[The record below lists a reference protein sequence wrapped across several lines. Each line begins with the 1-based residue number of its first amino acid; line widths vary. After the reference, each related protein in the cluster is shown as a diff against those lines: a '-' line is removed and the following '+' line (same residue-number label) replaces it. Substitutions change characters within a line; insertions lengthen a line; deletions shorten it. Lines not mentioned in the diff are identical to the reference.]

1 MIPAGRPVAN
11 NYPPLL
17 PGPPSVSLFTGVN
30 YSWPVLFIFNSVIM
44 IALQQ
49 RTIAH
54 FDLDCFFVSV
64 ECLNDDSLRGKPLL
78 IGGSSDRAVVSACS
92 YEARKYGIHSAM
104 PMKTALRLCPH
115 AIVRSGDM
123 ERYSEKSR
131 EVTAVI
137 ADQAPL
143 YEKSSIDEFYL
154 DISGMDKFFGSLKW
168 TTELR
173 KKIMKESGL
182 PISFGLASNKLVS
195 KIATDEAKPN
205 GQLEIHFGEEKS
217 FLAPLSVE
225 KIPMVGRETGA
236 QLRRRGVET
245 VKTLSEVPISLLEAW
260 MGKNGIALW
269 KKANGI
275 DESPVVPYYEQK
287 SISTENTFPADT
299 IDMALLHAELVRM
312 TEKIA
317 FELRQQNKLTGC
329 VTLKIRYSDFQTV
342 TKQMTIPYTC
352 SDHILLEKVKDL
364 FNKLYDRRLLVRLI
378 GVRFSHLVQGNY
390 QINLFDDSQEM
401 IALYQA
407 IDQIKNRFGWQYLMK
422 GTNVLP
428 PEKKK

>member
-1 MIPAGRPVAN
+1 MI
-11 NYPPLL
+11 
-17 PGPPSVSLFTGVN
+17 T
-30 YSWPVLFIFNSVIM
+30 
-44 IALQQ
+44 LQQ

-64 ECLNDDSLRGKPLL
+64 ECQRDSRLNGQPLL
-78 IGGSSDRAVVSACS
+78 VGGSSDRAVVAACS
-92 YEARKYGIHSAM
+92 YEARRYGIHSAM

-123 ERYSEKSR
+123 ELYSTKSR
-131 EVTAVI
+131 EITEII
-137 ADQAPL
+137 ASKAPL

-154 DISGMDKFFGSLKW
+154 DLSGMDKFFGSLKW
-168 TTELR
+168 TTALR
-173 KKIMKESGL
+173 KAIMKESGL

-195 KIATDEAKPN
+195 KVATDEAKPN
-205 GQLEIHFGEEKS
+205 GQLEILFGEEKS
-217 FLAPLSVE
+217 FLAPLAVE

-236 QLRRRGVET
+236 LLRRRGVET

-275 DESPVVPYYEQK
+275 DDSPVVPFYEQK
-287 SISTENTFPADT
+287 SISTESTFPADT
-299 IDMALLHAELVRM
+299 IDMEFLHAELVRM

-329 VTLKIRYSDFQTV
+329 ITLKLRYSDFETV
-342 TKQMTIPYTC
+342 TKQMSIPYCC
-352 SDHILLEKVKDL
+352 SDHVLLEHAKEL
-364 FNKLYDRRLLVRLI
+364 FKKLYDRRLLVRLI
-378 GVRFSHLVQGNY
+378 GIRFSHLVQGNY
-390 QINLFDDSQEM
+390 QISLFDDKQEM

-407 IDQIKNRFGWQYLMK
+407 IDQIKSRFGWEYLMK
-422 GTNVLP
+422 GTNVIP
-428 PEKKK
+428 PGKRDRAIAKKDIMPYFKVK

>member
-1 MIPAGRPVAN
+1 
-11 NYPPLL
+11 
-17 PGPPSVSLFTGVN
+17 
-30 YSWPVLFIFNSVIM
+30 M
-44 IALQQ
+44 IAFQQ

-64 ECLNDDSLRGKPLL
+64 ECQQDSRLTGKPLL
-78 IGGSSDRAVVSACS
+78 VGGSSDRAVVAACS
-92 YEARKYGIHSAM
+92 YEARRYGIHSAM

-123 ERYSEKSR
+123 ERYSEKSK
-131 EVTAVI
+131 EVTEMI
-137 ADQAPL
+137 AHKAPL

-168 TTELR
+168 TTALR
-173 KKIMKESGL
+173 KAIMKESGL

-195 KIATDEAKPN
+195 KVATDEAKPN
-205 GQLEIHFGEEKS
+205 GQLEIQFGEEKT
-217 FLAPLSVE
+217 FLAPLAVE

-260 MGKNGIALW
+260 MGKTGIALW

-287 SISTENTFPADT
+287 SVSTESTFPADT
-299 IDMALLHAELVRM
+299 IDMEFLHAELVRM

-329 VTLKIRYSDFQTV
+329 VTVKIRYTDFETV
-342 TKQMTIPYTC
+342 TKQMTIPYSC
-352 SDHILLEKVKDL
+352 SDHVLLEKVKEL
-364 FNKLYDRRLLVRLI
+364 FKKLYDRRQLVRLI

-390 QINLFDDSQEM
+390 QISLFDDSQEM

-407 IDQIKNRFGWQYLMK
+407 IDQIKNRFGWESLMK
-422 GTNVLP
+422 GTNAGKRELR
-428 PEKKK
+428 EELRIKNYELRICG

>member
-1 MIPAGRPVAN
+1 MI
-11 NYPPLL
+11 
-17 PGPPSVSLFTGVN
+17 T
-30 YSWPVLFIFNSVIM
+30 
-44 IALQQ
+44 LQQ

-64 ECLNDDSLRGKPLL
+64 ECQRDSRLNGKPVLV
-78 IGGSSDRAVVSACS
+78 GGSSDRAVVAACS
-92 YEARKYGIHSAM
+92 YEARRYGIHSAM

-123 ERYSEKSR
+123 ELYSAKSR
-131 EVTAVI
+131 EITEMI
-137 ADQAPL
+137 AGKAPL
-143 YEKSSIDEFYL
+143 YEKSSIDEFYQDL
-154 DISGMDKFFGSLKW
+154 SGMDKFFGSLKW

-173 KKIMKESGL
+173 QNIIKESGL

-195 KIATDEAKPN
+195 KVATDEAKPN
-205 GQLEIHFGEEKS
+205 GQLEILFGNEKT
-217 FLAPLSVE
+217 FLAPLAVE

-269 KKANGI
+269 RKANGI
-275 DESPVVPYYEQK
+275 DETPVVPFYEQK
-287 SISTENTFPADT
+287 SISTESTFPADT
-299 IDMALLHAELVRM
+299 IDMQFLHAELVRM

-329 VTLKIRYSDFQTV
+329 ITLKLRYSDFETV
-342 TKQMTIPYTC
+342 TKQMSIPYSC
-352 SDHILLEKVKDL
+352 SDHVLLEHAKEL
-364 FNKLYDRRLLVRLI
+364 FKKLYDRRLLVRLI

-390 QINLFDDSQEM
+390 QINLFDDKQEM

-407 IDQIKNRFGWQYLMK
+407 IDQIKKRFGWEYLMK
-422 GTNVLP
+422 GTNVIPPGKKDEVVKKDILP
-428 PEKKK
+428 YFK

>member
-1 MIPAGRPVAN
+1 
-11 NYPPLL
+11 
-17 PGPPSVSLFTGVN
+17 
-30 YSWPVLFIFNSVIM
+30 
-44 IALQQ
+44 
-49 RTIAH
+49 
-54 FDLDCFFVSV
+54 
-64 ECLNDDSLRGKPLL
+64 
-78 IGGSSDRAVVSACS
+78 
-92 YEARKYGIHSAM
+92 
-104 PMKTALRLCPH
+104 
-115 AIVRSGDM
+115 
-123 ERYSEKSR
+123 
-131 EVTAVI
+131 
-137 ADQAPL
+137 
-143 YEKSSIDEFYL
+143 
-154 DISGMDKFFGSLKW
+154 
-168 TTELR
+168 
-173 KKIMKESGL
+173 
-182 PISFGLASNKLVS
+182 
-195 KIATDEAKPN
+195 
-205 GQLEIHFGEEKS
+205 
-217 FLAPLSVE
+217 
-225 KIPMVGRETGA
+225 
-236 QLRRRGVET
+236 
-245 VKTLSEVPISLLEAW
+245 
-260 MGKNGIALW
+260 
-269 KKANGI
+269 
-275 DESPVVPYYEQK
+275 VVPYYEQK

>member
-1 MIPAGRPVAN
+1 MI
-11 NYPPLL
+11 
-17 PGPPSVSLFTGVN
+17 T
-30 YSWPVLFIFNSVIM
+30 
-44 IALQQ
+44 LQQ

-64 ECLNDDSLRGKPLL
+64 ECQRDSRLSGQPLL
-78 IGGSSDRAVVSACS
+78 VGGSSDRAVVAACS
-92 YEARKYGIHSAM
+92 YEARRYGIHSAM

-123 ERYSEKSR
+123 ELYSAKSR
-131 EVTAVI
+131 EITEII
-137 ADQAPL
+137 AGKAPL

-154 DISGMDKFFGSLKW
+154 DLSGMDKFFGSLKW

-173 KKIMKESGL
+173 KAIIKESGL

-195 KIATDEAKPN
+195 KVATDEAKPN
-205 GQLEIHFGEEKS
+205 GQLEILFGEEKN
-217 FLAPLSVE
+217 FLAPLAVE

-260 MGKNGIALW
+260 MGKTGIALW

-275 DESPVVPYYEQK
+275 DESPVVPFYEQK
-287 SISTENTFPADT
+287 SISTESTFPADT
-299 IDMALLHAELVRM
+299 IDMEFLNAELVRM

-329 VTLKIRYSDFQTV
+329 ITLKLRYSDFETV
-342 TKQMTIPYTC
+342 TKQMSIPYC
-352 SDHILLEKVKDL
+352 CADHVLLEKVKEL
-364 FNKLYDRRLLVRLI
+364 FKKLYDRRLLVRLI

-390 QINLFDDSQEM
+390 QISLFDDKQEM

-407 IDQIKNRFGWQYLMK
+407 IDQIKNRFGWEYLMK
-422 GTNVLP
+422 GTNVIP
-428 PEKKK
+428 PGRKDRPAPKKDIMPYFKV

>member
-1 MIPAGRPVAN
+1 MI
-11 NYPPLL
+11 
-17 PGPPSVSLFTGVN
+17 T
-30 YSWPVLFIFNSVIM
+30 
-44 IALQQ
+44 LQQ

-64 ECLNDDSLRGKPLL
+64 ECLRDSRLSGKPLL
-78 IGGSSDRAVVSACS
+78 VGGSSDRAVVAACS
-92 YEARKYGIHSAM
+92 YEARRYGIHSAM

-123 ERYSEKSR
+123 ELYSAKSR
-131 EVTAVI
+131 EITELI
-137 ADQAPL
+137 AGKAPL

-154 DISGMDKFFGSLKW
+154 DLSGMDKFFGSMKW
-168 TTELR
+168 TSELR
-173 KKIMKESGL
+173 KTIIKESGL

-195 KIATDEAKPN
+195 KVATDEAKPN
-205 GQLEIHFGEEKS
+205 GQLEILFGEEKN
-217 FLAPLSVE
+217 FLAPLAVE

-236 QLRRRGVET
+236 LLRRRGVET

-275 DESPVVPYYEQK
+275 DESPVVPFYEQK
-287 SISTENTFPADT
+287 SISTESTFPADT
-299 IDMALLHAELVRM
+299 IDMQFLHAELVRM

-329 VTLKIRYSDFQTV
+329 ITLKIRYSDFETV
-342 TKQMTIPYTC
+342 TKQMSIPYSC
-352 SDHILLEKVKDL
+352 ADHVLLEKVKDL
-364 FNKLYDRRLLVRLI
+364 FKKLYDRRLLVRLI

-390 QINLFDDSQEM
+390 QISLFDDKQEM

-407 IDQIKNRFGWQYLMK
+407 IDQIKNRFGWEYLMK
-422 GTNVLP
+422 GTNVIP
-428 PEKKK
+428 PEKKGQLRPKKDIMPYFK

>member
-1 MIPAGRPVAN
+1 
-11 NYPPLL
+11 
-17 PGPPSVSLFTGVN
+17 
-30 YSWPVLFIFNSVIM
+30 M

-49 RTIAH
+49 RAIAH

-64 ECLNDDSLRGKPLL
+64 ECQQDSRLKGKPLL
-78 IGGSSDRAVVSACS
+78 VGGSSDRAVVAACS
-92 YEARKYGIHSAM
+92 YEARRYGIHSAM

-131 EVTAVI
+131 EITEMI
-137 ADQAPL
+137 ARKAPL

-154 DISGMDKFFGSLKW
+154 DLSGMDKFFGSLKW
-168 TTELR
+168 TTALR
-173 KKIMKESGL
+173 KAIMKESGL

-195 KIATDEAKPN
+195 KVATDEAKPN
-205 GQLEIHFGEEKS
+205 GQLEILFGEEKT
-217 FLAPLSVE
+217 FLAPLAVE

-260 MGKNGIALW
+260 MGKTGIALW

-275 DESPVVPYYEQK
+275 DESPVVPFYEQK
-287 SISTENTFPADT
+287 SISTESTFPADT
-299 IDMALLHAELVRM
+299 IDMEFLHAELVRM

-329 VTLKIRYSDFQTV
+329 VTLKIRYPDFETV
-342 TKQMTIPYTC
+342 TRQMTIPYSC
-352 SDHILLEKVKDL
+352 SDHVLLEKAKEL
-364 FNKLYDRRLLVRLI
+364 FKKLYDRRLLVRLI
-378 GVRFSHLVQGNY
+378 GIRFSHLVQGNY
-390 QINLFDDSQEM
+390 QISLFDDSQEM

-407 IDQIKNRFGWQYLMK
+407 IDQIKNRFGWESLMK
-422 GTNVLP
+422 GTNV
-428 PEKKK
+428 KKEELRIKNYELRSCG